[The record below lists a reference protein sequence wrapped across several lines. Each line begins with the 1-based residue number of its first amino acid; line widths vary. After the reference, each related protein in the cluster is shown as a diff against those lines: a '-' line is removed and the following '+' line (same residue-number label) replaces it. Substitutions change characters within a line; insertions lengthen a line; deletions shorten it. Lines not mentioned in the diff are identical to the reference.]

1 MIENKDK
8 SGGNVKKGL
17 IIGFIIILLAANA
30 VLVFQNV
37 NKSNT
42 IASQAETIENQ
53 EADITSMIAQMDSIQ
68 FELTSKRNEILK
80 LNGKVDELDQMIA
93 QLKDDKIQLIREK
106 DYAVANLQKYKDK
119 VEGLTVQLKES
130 DKRIANLT
138 SQRDSLY
145 KYNRD
150 LTAKIEERNDSI
162 RNLTLTTTQLAQ
174 TVAVAA
180 ALKAEN
186 IKIDAISDKGRL
198 KEGPELRQR
207 YIHKLMISFN
217 LPKNNVATVEGKDI
231 YLRIV
236 EPGGAVLFDETMEG
250 GIFSHEGKEIPY
262 TVMRN
267 VLYENNNQQV
277 NFSYMKGSLFKL
289 GKYTAELYA
298 DGFKIGESKFEVK

>member
-1 MIENKDK
+1 MTENKEN

-37 NKSNT
+37 NKTNT
-42 IASQAETIENQ
+42 ISSQKETIENQ

-68 FELTSKRNEILK
+68 YELTSKRNEILS
-80 LNGKVDELDQMIA
+80 LNGKVDELDKMIE
-93 QLKDDKIQLIREK
+93 QLKTDKIQLIREK
-106 DYAVANLQKYKDK
+106 NYAVANIQKYKDK

-130 DKRIANLT
+130 DKRISILT

-145 KYNRD
+145 KYNKD

-162 RNLTLTTTQLAQ
+162 RNLTLTTNELAQ

-186 IKIDAISDKGRL
+186 IRIDAISDKGRL

-207 YIHKLMISFN
+207 YLHKLKVTFN
-217 LPKNNVATVEGKDI
+217 LGKNDVTTIEGKDI

-236 EPGGAVLFDETMEG
+236 EPSGSVLFDETMEG
-250 GIFSHEGKEIPY
+250 GFFSYEGKDIPY
-262 TVMRN
+262 TLTRN
-267 VLYENNNQQV
+267 ILFENNNQQIS
-277 NFSYMKGSLFKL
+277 FSYLKGSGFKL
-289 GKYTAELYA
+289 GSYTAELYSE
-298 DGFKIGESKFEVK
+298 GFKIGEAKFDVK